1 MSKILDSPKDFFE
14 SLSTQEFEDLLNEF
28 GFEYKTKSNLSLNE
42 LNNYTKSILKFQEE
56 KSNKFKNRS

>member
-1 MSKILDSPKDFFE
+1 MSKILDNPKEFFE

-28 GFEYKTKSNLSLNE
+28 GFEYTTKSNLSLNE

-56 KSNKFKNRS
+56 KSNKFKNKS

>member
-28 GFEYKTKSNLSLNE
+28 GFEYTTKSNLSLNE

>member
-1 MSKILDSPKDFFE
+1 MGKILDNPKEFFE

-28 GFEYKTKSNLSLNE
+28 GFEYTTKSNLSLNE

-56 KSNKFKNRS
+56 KSNSFKNRS

>member
-1 MSKILDSPKDFFE
+1 MSKILDNPKEFFE

-28 GFEYKTKSNLSLNE
+28 GFEYTTKSNLALNE

-56 KSNKFKNRS
+56 KSNS

>member
-1 MSKILDSPKDFFE
+1 MSKILDNPKEFFE

-42 LNNYTKSILKFQEE
+42 LNNYTKSILKFQE
-56 KSNKFKNRS
+56 

>member
-28 GFEYKTKSNLSLNE
+28 GFEYTTKSNLSLNE

-56 KSNKFKNRS
+56 KSNS